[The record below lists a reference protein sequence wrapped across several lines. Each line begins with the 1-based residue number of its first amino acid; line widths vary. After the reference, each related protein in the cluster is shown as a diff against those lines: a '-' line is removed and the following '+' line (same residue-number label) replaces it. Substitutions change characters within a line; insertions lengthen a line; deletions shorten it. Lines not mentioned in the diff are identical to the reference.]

1 MIDFIIV
8 DDNKQHR
15 TELNK
20 LIVSEMME
28 NKLEFMVNEF
38 DDYSKKLL
46 TYIKNNKDNAI
57 YILDLE
63 LPNGDGIDVARYI
76 RDEKDDWLSPII
88 ILTAHTSLYY
98 NVYKQRLQ
106 VLDFVSKFSDMK
118 TNIKENIEIC
128 IRMLNK
134 ERVYRYTYKNI
145 EYSININSICY
156 VQREGRQAVIVT
168 KDKKYYQNISIHEIK
183 NLLPDY
189 FVQSSKGTI
198 INMKNVEKIDW
209 NNYLVYFKDGIKDY
223 VVSKSH
229 KKEIEEYDNK

>member
-118 TNIKENIEIC
+118 ANIKENIEIC
-128 IRMLNK
+128 IRK
-134 ERVYRYTYKNI
+134 I
-145 EYSININSICY
+145 
-156 VQREGRQAVIVT
+156 GRAHV
-168 KDKKYYQNISIHEIK
+168 
-183 NLLPDY
+183 
-189 FVQSSKGTI
+189 
-198 INMKNVEKIDW
+198 
-209 NNYLVYFKDGIKDY
+209 
-223 VVSKSH
+223 
-229 KKEIEEYDNK
+229 